1 MYLLEKQPEQINEAL
16 YSACEGGH
24 NVIIEKL
31 ISMGADNWDYGFIG
45 ACRGKHIAPIKE
57 MIARGATIFDIG
69 LKIVC
74 EGVILNTPVLEL
86 VNLMIEKGANNFNEA
101 LFACCQADQCS
112 YKVMKLLVSKGADDF
127 NEAMSNACTYG
138 NLLAAMY
145 MVYLGVKFTDN
156 HFLYACRSKNLK
168 LVEYLVENYSNKIIT
183 NKVLTITRKYGKP
196 EIVEYLIKNGAVDII
211 L

>member
-1 MYLLEKQPEQINEAL
+1 
-16 YSACEGGH
+16 
-24 NVIIEKL
+24 
-31 ISMGADNWDYGFIG
+31 
-45 ACRGKHIAPIKE
+45 
-57 MIARGATIFDIG
+57 
-69 LKIVC
+69 
-74 EGVILNTPVLEL
+74 
-86 VNLMIEKGANNFNEA
+86 
-101 LFACCQADQCS
+101 
-112 YKVMKLLVSKGADDF
+112 MKLLVSKGADDF